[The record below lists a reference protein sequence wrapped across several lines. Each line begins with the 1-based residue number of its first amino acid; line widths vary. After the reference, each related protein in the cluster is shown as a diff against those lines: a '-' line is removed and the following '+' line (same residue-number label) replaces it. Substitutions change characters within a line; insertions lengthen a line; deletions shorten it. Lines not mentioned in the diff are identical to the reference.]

1 MNGDART
8 ETWHLAQIKPNCLQ
22 IAERNLR
29 RQGFRIFLPRIQ
41 ETRRRRDRFSTILK
55 PLFPGYVFVAFDAA
69 RQGCRTINS
78 TYGISRL
85 VNFGSKPA
93 TVPAGLVGQL
103 QQRCDD
109 DSTFQP
115 AETLHKGDAVRVTT
129 GPFAD
134 FMATIEQITPDR
146 RVWILI
152 DLMGRE
158 TRAAVE
164 PRALRVVG

>member
-1 MNGDART
+1 MYRSEYD
-8 ETWHLAQIKPNCLQ
+8 ETWYLAQIKPNCLK

-29 RQGFRIFLPRIQ
+29 RQGVRIFLPRIR
-41 ETRRRRDRFSTILK
+41 ETSRQRGRFATRLK
-55 PLFPGYVFVAFDAA
+55 PLFPGYIFVAFDAA

-85 VNFGSKPA
+85 VNVGARPA
-93 TVPAGLVGQL
+93 TVPAGLIGQL
-103 QQRCDD
+103 QQRCDG

-115 AETLHKGDAVRVTT
+115 AEVLHQGDAVRITT

-134 FMATIEQITPDR
+134 FLATIEQIAPDR

-158 TRAAVE
+158 TRTAVE
-164 PRALRVVG
+164 PEALRVVG